1 MDEDH
6 NSRLARIEAILPTLA
21 TKADL
26 ESLRGDIARW
36 MFVTAVGFFV
46 GLSGLIFAAA
56 NMLTRPEA
64 TAQPAATMQCQP
76 CAPPQAALP
85 QEKSPR

>member
-6 NSRLARIEAILPTLA
+6 NARLARIEAILPTLA

-36 MFVTAVGFFV
+36 MLVTAVGFFV

-56 NMLTRPEA
+56 NILARPVA
-64 TAQPAATMQCQP
+64 TVPSAATMQCQP
-76 CAPPQAALP
+76 CAPPQAAPP

>member
-1 MDEDH
+1 MDEDN

-36 MFVTAVGFFV
+36 MLVTAVGFFV
-46 GLSGLIFAAA
+46 FLCS
-56 NMLTRPEA
+56 RS
-64 TAQPAATMQCQP
+64 
-76 CAPPQAALP
+76 QAAMRRLP
-85 QEKSPR
+85 KYRVAVCCSSIHRISCRFYRWGYLP

>member
-6 NSRLARIEAILPTLA
+6 NTRLARIEAILPTLA

-36 MFVTAVGFFV
+36 MLVTAVGFFV

-56 NMLTRPEA
+56 NMLARPVA
-64 TAQPAATMQCQP
+64 PAPAATTMQCQP
-76 CAPPQAALP
+76 CASPQAAMP
-85 QEKSPR
+85 QVKSPR